1 MHPTIYPALA
11 CAVTAALAGGAG
23 LLHVGSASRERTH
36 VVLTGILTTITACG
50 IGGAALL
57 LSL

>member
-1 MHPTIYPALA
+1 
-11 CAVTAALAGGAG
+11 VTAALAGGAG
-23 LLHVGSASRERTH
+23 LLHVGSASRERVH
-36 VVLTGILTTITACG
+36 IVLTGILTTITACG